1 MEHERRLYVLIIAVG
16 VLALVLSTCFG
27 AFAGGVVGFW
37 AARKVGSDITDE
49 YRRAFEE
56 QWERIQRE
64 EPWLGPPERLPSM
77 PDTGGAMITEVIE
90 GGPAARADVRPGD
103 VIIVVDGVRIDE
115 EITLSK
121 VIGRYQ
127 PGDRVELVL
136 WRGGREL
143 TAMVRLTEHPEKQ
156 GIAYLGVYYQMLP
169 ARIRPPTTD

>member
-1 MEHERRLYVLIIAVG
+1 MEHEKRLYVVVIAVG
-16 VLALVLSTCFG
+16 VLALVLSTCLG
-27 AFAGGVVGFW
+27 AFAGGMVGFW

-64 EPWLGPPERLPSM
+64 ELWLGPPERLPSM
-77 PDTGGAMITEVIE
+77 PDTGGAMVTEVVE

-103 VIIVVDGVRIDE
+103 VIIAVDGVRIDE
-115 EITLSK
+115 ETTLSE

-143 TAMVRLTEHPEKQ
+143 AAMVGLTEHPDKQ
-156 GIAYLGVYYQMLP
+156 GAAYLGVYYQMLP